1 VESRRPQ
8 QPAAGTRQQRSPW
21 YPAFLAAVLTVVVA
35 VGVLVIVVANISG
48 GGGGGGPALAV
59 SGTATQLVGGQPT
72 SPAAT
77 PGATTAAVKPSAAAE
92 PTAAGSAAQVVK
104 CHDLLAPVD
113 KNHRLPEDC
122 VPSNLVT
129 LPASIS
135 ADGTQQLTGDAA
147 SAMEEMFA
155 AAKTAGFTLYVNS
168 SYRSY
173 ADQVSTYNYWVQ
185 TDGQEYADR
194 TSARPGFSE
203 HQMGTAADIGT
214 EGHVLEDFI
223 GTPAAAWVAANSW
236 KYGFIVS
243 YPDGKEAIT
252 GYAPEP
258 WHVRWIG
265 KDVAQQVHASGL
277 TLHEFLLK

>member
-1 VESRRPQ
+1 MESRRPQ
-8 QPAAGTRQQRSPW
+8 QPVAGARQQRSPW

-77 PGATTAAVKPSAAAE
+77 AGATTAAVKPSAAAE